1 VVNSASTA
9 RKASRPQNKALIPFK
24 WKPGQSGNPKGRT
37 PGSRNKLR
45 EDFLRDLSE
54 AWVALGKPAL
64 LATAWTEP
72 AKFVTIVASLM
83 PRDVTVAVTHTVV
96 DQLTDAQLADRLRE
110 IDHRDDAEAPQDAE
124 ILQ

>member
-1 VVNSASTA
+1 MKNPATAGKQLVNSG
-9 RKASRPQNKALIPFK
+9 QFK
-24 WKPGQSGNPKGRT
+24 KGTDWRGNSKGRT

-45 EDFLRDLSE
+45 EDFLRDLSD
-54 AWVALGKPAL
+54 AWLALGKPAL

-83 PRDVTVAVTHTVV
+83 PRDVTVAVTHTMV
-96 DQLTDAQLADRLRE
+96 DQLTDAQLAERLRA